1 MNSTYKKIALGVCLS
16 AGLIGV
22 GYYMGQ
28 GKQNPAPEPVTQQP
42 AAPEIPLVT
51 PIEAPKAEV
60 AQEPV
65 APKVIPIASTLPLE
79 TMTGLTVRSVADF
92 EIFKSD
98 TPSIEIVGDSQE
110 LIDSIKTEM
119 VGPNLIVSHVLTKTI
134 KAKCGNTSVTI
145 EPNGNTMTMNVNS
158 GAKKEKSHCALVKIG
173 VKKIPAIQLEKSGNV
188 HFTGADEQQ
197 LLLKIAGS
205 GNISGEGKVDDLLL
219 WISGSGNIDTADV
232 QARKL
237 MVLSEG
243 SGNVNASVTGQLQSA
258 LSGSGNVNIFGNP
271 TSTQHEENGSG
282 KFRLFSA
289 PSK

>member
-1 MNSTYKKIALGVCLS
+1 MNSTFKKIALAVCLG
-16 AGLIGV
+16 AGLVGV
-22 GYYMGQ
+22 GYYIGQ
-28 GKQNPAPEPVTQQP
+28 GKQDPTPEPVAQNTPAPEK
-42 AAPEIPLVT
+42 PLVT
-51 PIEAPKAEV
+51 PIEAPQAEGI
-60 AQEPV
+60 QEPEE
-65 APKVIPIASTLPLE
+65 PKVIPMASTLPLE
-79 TMTGLTVRSVADF
+79 SMTGLTVRSVADF

-98 TPSIEIVGDSQE
+98 TPSLEIVGDSQE

-134 KAKCGNTSVTI
+134 KAKCGNMSVTV
-145 EPNGNTMTMNVNS
+145 EPNGNTMTMNVNN
-158 GAKKEKSHCALVKIG
+158 GAKTEKSHCALVKIG
-173 VKKIPAIQLEKSGNV
+173 VKKIPAIQLEESGNV
-188 HFTGADEQQ
+188 HFSGADEQQ

-237 MVLSEG
+237 TVLSEG
-243 SGNVNASVTGQLQSA
+243 SGNVNASVYGKLQSA

-271 TSTQHEENGSG
+271 TSSQHEENGSG

>member
-1 MNSTYKKIALGVCLS
+1 MNSTFKKIALAVCLG
-16 AGLIGV
+16 AGLVGV
-22 GYYMGQ
+22 GYYIGQ
-28 GKQNPAPEPVTQQP
+28 GKQDPTPEPVAQNTPAPEK
-42 AAPEIPLVT
+42 PLVT
-51 PIEAPKAEV
+51 PIEAPQAEGI
-60 AQEPV
+60 QEPEE
-65 APKVIPIASTLPLE
+65 PKVIPMASTLPLE
-79 TMTGLTVRSVADF
+79 SMTGLTVRSVADF

-98 TPSIEIVGDSQE
+98 TPSLEIVGDSQE

-134 KAKCGNTSVTI
+134 KAKCGNMSVTV
-145 EPNGNTMTMNVNS
+145 EPNGNTMTMNVNN
-158 GAKKEKSHCALVKIG
+158 GAKTEKSHCALVKIG
-173 VKKIPAIQLEKSGNV
+173 VKKIPAIQLEESGNV
-188 HFTGADEQQ
+188 HFSGADEQQ

-232 QARKL
+232 QVRKL
-237 MVLSEG
+237 TVLSEG
-243 SGNVNASVTGQLQSA
+243 SGNVNASVYGKLQSA

-271 TSTQHEENGSG
+271 TSSQHEENGSG